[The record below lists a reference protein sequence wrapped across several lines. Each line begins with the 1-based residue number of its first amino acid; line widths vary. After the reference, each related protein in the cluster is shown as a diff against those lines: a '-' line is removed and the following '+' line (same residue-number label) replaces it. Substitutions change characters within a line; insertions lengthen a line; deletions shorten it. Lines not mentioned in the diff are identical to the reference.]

1 MRILCLADEESK
13 LFWDYFRKDYF
24 EDIDL
29 IISCGDLNSSYL
41 TFIET
46 MTSIPLL
53 YVRGNHDDSYRDKA
67 PEGCVCIEDKI
78 VNINGVKIMG
88 LGGSQ
93 RYRAG
98 GRNQYTEKEML
109 HRYKKLKKKI
119 WFNKGIDILVTHA
132 PAKGFHDGDD
142 LCHSGF
148 EVFNHIIKKYEPKY
162 FLHGHVHMNYGRN
175 FPREDVIGKTRVI
188 NAFEKYIIEI

>member
-1 MRILCLADEESK
+1 MRILCLTDEESK

-142 LCHSGF
+142 LCHTGF

>member
-142 LCHSGF
+142 LCHTGF

-175 FPREDVIGKTRVI
+175 FPREDVMGKTRVI

>member
-142 LCHSGF
+142 LCHTGF

-175 FPREDVIGKTRVI
+175 FPREDVIGKTRFI

>member
-78 VNINGVKIMG
+78 VKLIHKCNNRGGLDNISIAYMDFREGD
-88 LGGSQ
+88 
-93 RYRAG
+93 
-98 GRNQYTEKEML
+98 EK
-109 HRYKKLKKKI
+109 
-119 WFNKGIDILVTHA
+119 
-132 PAKGFHDGDD
+132 
-142 LCHSGF
+142 
-148 EVFNHIIKKYEPKY
+148 
-162 FLHGHVHMNYGRN
+162 
-175 FPREDVIGKTRVI
+175 
-188 NAFEKYIIEI
+188 

>member
-142 LCHSGF
+142 LCHTGF

>member
-142 LCHSGF
+142 LCHTGF

-162 FLHGHVHMNYGRN
+162 FLHGHVHMNCGRN
-175 FPREDVIGKTRVI
+175 FPREDVMGKTRVI

>member
-98 GRNQYTEKEML
+98 ERNQYTEKEML

-142 LCHSGF
+142 LCHTGF

>member
-98 GRNQYTEKEML
+98 ERNQYTEKEML

-142 LCHSGF
+142 LCHTGF

-175 FPREDVIGKTRVI
+175 FPREDVMGKTRVI